1 MGQIRCHGISL
12 ERYNTGRQIHRWL
25 QGADEDDHAGPSE
38 DWHRVFWTHYWDCLH
53 CSHPVRTG
61 DLRGVVKASD
71 FYSARQWHSTGM
83 YIDCIR
89 P

>member
-1 MGQIRCHGISL
+1 M
-12 ERYNTGRQIHRWL
+12 
-25 QGADEDDHAGPSE
+25 
-38 DWHRVFWTHYWDCLH
+38 FWTHYWNCLL

-61 DLRGVVKASD
+61 DLRGVVKTSD

-89 P
+89 PQGLEHHLMLALPELA